1 MTINYASVC
10 DGIGATHHPRQ
21 LDQHPTKG
29 NRMNKYGKR
38 SIVFFVILIVFYIL
52 QNTLFEWNND
62 AESRY
67 GSVIDMIFVILGILV
82 IRDQIIATVLEIL
95 KEEKGGA

>member
-1 MTINYASVC
+1 
-10 DGIGATHHPRQ
+10 
-21 LDQHPTKG
+21 
-29 NRMNKYGKR
+29 MNKYGKR